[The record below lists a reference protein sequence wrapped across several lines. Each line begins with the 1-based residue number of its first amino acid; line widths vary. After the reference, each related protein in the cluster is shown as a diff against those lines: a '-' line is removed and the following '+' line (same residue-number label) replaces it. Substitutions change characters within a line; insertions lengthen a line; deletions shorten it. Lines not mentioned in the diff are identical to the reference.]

1 MNTKILIVEDQQTIR
16 QGLRLILAGFPNV
29 EVVGEAADGYT
40 AITMTERLQPNLILM
55 DVGLPGIDGIESVRR
70 IKASKPHIK
79 VLMFTSHDDEDEI
92 RASLGAGADGY
103 CLKSL
108 FGENLKTAIT
118 AVMAGQIWLDAAIAD
133 RVLREYT
140 KAKSSGDASGQ
151 SAGQAPPHNQQ
162 GPDFTD
168 RELAVLEALVGGL
181 NNSQI
186 AGRLACSGD
195 AVTDNIRSILR
206 KLQVV
211 ELPHMSN

>member
-1 MNTKILIVEDQQTIR
+1 MSKNMDTKILIVEDQQTIR

-29 EVVGEAADGYT
+29 EVIGEAADGYT
-40 AITMTERLQPNLILM
+40 AITMTERLEPNLILM

-70 IKASKPHIK
+70 IKASKPQIK

-108 FGENLKTAIT
+108 FGENLRAAIT
-118 AVMAGQIWLDAAIAD
+118 AVVDGQIWLDAAIAD

-140 KAKSSGDASGQ
+140 EAKAERSSPGEIVPHK
-151 SAGQAPPHNQQ
+151 PPR
-162 GPDFTD
+162 PDFTE
-168 RELAVLEALVGGL
+168 RELAVLESLVGGMS
-181 NNSQI
+181 NSQI

-206 KLQVV
+206 KLQVF
-211 ELPHMSN
+211 ELPQVSN